1 MSRIFSAFN
10 KSGHIA
16 LIPYVTVGYPSIE
29 ATLKVVP
36 LLASSGC
43 DIVELGIP
51 FSDPLAD
58 GATIQKASFQ
68 ALQNGVTPKLCLE
81 VARQL
86 SQKVDIPLVFM
97 TYFNPV
103 FSYGLEEFCSACASS
118 GVSGL
123 IIPDLP
129 PEEGSGLEAITRRQN
144 LDLIY
149 LLAPTST
156 EERIRLVAEKSQGFI
171 YLVSVTGITGIRDNL
186 PSGLETFVTRVR
198 KVATQPL
205 CVGFGISTPEQARR
219 VARMADGV
227 IVGSQIIQLM
237 ESDESM
243 VDVANFARELRCA
256 LDRPNGLRFTN
267 QKDFHLESNP
277 K

>member
-1 MSRIFSAFN
+1 MRHLSSVFSQP
-10 KSGHIA
+10 GHKA
-16 LIPYVTVGYPSIE
+16 LIAYVTVGYPNIA
-29 ATLKVVP
+29 ATLEIVP
-36 LLASSGC
+36 LLARQGC

-68 ALQNGVTPKLCLE
+68 ALKNGVTTQLCLE
-81 VARQL
+81 VAKQL
-86 SQKVDIPLVFM
+86 SQTVEIPLVFM

-118 GVSGL
+118 GINGL

-129 PEEGSGLEAITRRQN
+129 PEEGFELDIATQKHN

-156 EERIRLVAEKSQGFI
+156 EERIKLVAERSRGFI
-171 YLVSVTGITGIRDNL
+171 YLVSVTGVTGAREKL
-186 PSGLETFVTRVR
+186 PVDIEAFVTEVR

-205 CVGFGISTPEQARR
+205 CVGFGISTPEQAKR
-219 VARMADGV
+219 VAQTADGV
-227 IVGSQIIQLM
+227 IVGSRIIQLM
-237 ESDESM
+237 ETEDDFTTQ
-243 VDVANFARELRCA
+243 VGNLITDFRQA
-256 LDRPNGLRFTN
+256 LDKP
-267 QKDFHLESNP
+267 S
-277 K
+277 